1 MLGIFQLK
9 QLELKL
15 EKREKKVV
23 RHTDLK
29 RRGEV
34 DVPPHRVNVTLL
46 GVLGK
51 AGDFPASPVRHLFS
65 SCLLLFYSSTLL
77 LFCSA
82 ISTLYN
88 HPIFTSSVLLPE
100 TEEALAT

>member
-9 QLELKL
+9 PLELKL

-34 DVPPHRVNVTLL
+34 DVPPHRINVTLL

-51 AGDFPASPVRHLFS
+51 AGDFPIFPLPQFAIS
-65 SCLLLFYSSTLL
+65 SLL

-82 ISTLYN
+82 ISTLHN

-100 TEEALAT
+100 TEAALAT